1 MVIPQPG
8 PFAGYVPGVTQEN
21 LHGEPFVVGDR
32 VSVSGGYDEFPH
44 SLKAVQAIRAPL
56 ST

>member
-1 MVIPQPG
+1 
-8 PFAGYVPGVTQEN
+8 VTQEN

-44 SLKAVQAIRAPL
+44 WLKAVQAIRAPL